1 MIKQKER
8 YVKAPALLYK
18 ELSFPFIAARDLMT
32 KEIRHFIINDKEM
45 YEEILAFLDLMDA
58 SLKEKLVYKEE
69 KNLFAYF
76 LLETQIERA
85 LSRHIW
91 LKSGGMIIIDHTEA
105 LTVIDVNTAK
115 YTGKKIWK
123 NHSSNQYRSCPGNCQ
138 AA

>member
-58 SLKEKLVYKEE
+58 SLKKSWSIKKKRIY
-69 KNLFAYF
+69 
-76 LLETQIERA
+76 LLIFYWKPR
-85 LSRHIW
+85 
-91 LKSGGMIIIDHTEA
+91 LKG
-105 LTVIDVNTAK
+105 L
-115 YTGKKIWK
+115 
-123 NHSSNQYRSCPGNCQ
+123 
-138 AA
+138 